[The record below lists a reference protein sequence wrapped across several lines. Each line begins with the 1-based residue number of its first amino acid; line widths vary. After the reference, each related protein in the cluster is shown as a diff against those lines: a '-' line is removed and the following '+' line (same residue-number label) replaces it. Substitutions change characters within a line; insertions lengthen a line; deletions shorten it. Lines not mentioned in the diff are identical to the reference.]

1 MLDRLSLT
9 TKAAIAMVLIV
20 LTLAAQAVPAYLG
33 ITRLQ
38 KASDEVAAAAAQS
51 NAAMEMKIALESDAT
66 VLMEMLDADDEG
78 TIETE
83 WALHEANVATFDSY
97 ADALLN
103 GGETEQGYV
112 TASADS
118 RLLAALES
126 ATRLHEEK
134 LHPLFETA
142 HETKL
147 AQLNGSI
154 DAEEAH
160 LELNAVDAEADTVID
175 GMGALAD
182 EIEALATAEQAAVTA
197 AAVKTGNSARTT
209 ALALGAAGFVVL
221 LVFVWLL
228 VASITG
234 PLKRVIEAL
243 TSGAE
248 QVTAASNQV
257 AQASQELASG
267 SSEQA
272 SSLEETSSSLEEM
285 SSMTRQNAAN
295 TKQADAMA
303 REAAASAHKGVNAV
317 REMTGVIGKIKDS
330 ADKTAKIVKTIDDIA
345 FQTNL
350 LALNA
355 AVEAA
360 RAGEAGKGFAVV
372 AEEVRNLA
380 LRSAEA
386 AKTTSAL
393 IEESQDNAEGG
404 VTVSNQVVT
413 ILEEIASSV
422 ERVTVLVGEVTAA
435 SQEQAQ
441 GIDQVNSAVAMM
453 DRVTQAN
460 AANAEESA
468 SASEELSAQSREL
481 YEMVAQLR
489 RLMEGSKAD
498 RTTGRTVGAPVR
510 AAASAQRV
518 SAQVHTLLHAGDGN
532 GNGNG
537 HREYAAVALAPER
550 VIPLDDDELK
560 DF

>member
-9 TKAAIAMVLIV
+9 AKAGIAMVLIILV
-20 LTLAAQAVPAYLG
+20 LAAQAIPAYLG
-33 ITRLQ
+33 IQRLQ
-38 KASDEVAAAAAQS
+38 RASDEVAEAAAQA
-51 NAAMEMKIALESDAT
+51 NAAMEMKIALQTDAT
-66 VLMEMLDADDEG
+66 ALMEMLAAEDEG
-78 TIETE
+78 SLETE
-83 WALHEANVATFDSY
+83 WALHQANVAIFDSY
-97 ADALLN
+97 AEALLS
-103 GGETEQGYV
+103 GGDTEQGYV
-112 TASADS
+112 TAATDPQ
-118 RLLAALES
+118 LLAALES
-126 ATRLHEEK
+126 ASKLHEEK

-142 HETKL
+142 HETMLAKL
-147 AQLNGSI
+147 DGSI
-154 DAEEAH
+154 DADEAA
-160 LELNAVDAEADTVID
+160 LELNALDTEADTVID
-175 GMGALAD
+175 GMGSLTD
-182 EIEALATAEQAAVTA
+182 EIEQIATADQAAVTA

-209 ALALGAAGFVVL
+209 AMILGAGGFAIL
-221 LVFVWLL
+221 LLFVWVL

-234 PLKRVIEAL
+234 PLKRVIDGL

-303 REAAASAHKGVNAV
+303 REAAASAHKGVTAV

-404 VTVSNQVVT
+404 VSVSNQVVT

-441 GIDQVNSAVAMM
+441 GIEQVNSAVAMM

-489 RLMEGSKAD
+489 RIMDGTRGD
-498 RTTGRTVGAPVR
+498 RQAGRATVGAPR
-510 AAASAQRV
+510 AAATGHRV
-518 SAQVHTLLHAGDGN
+518 SAQVHTLLHAND

-537 HREYAAVALAPER
+537 HREYAGVAMAPER